1 MPLADAPYFRK
12 GNAYMR
18 GNISSTMKRV
28 IQIVLLSVAGLIIL
42 GALSFYILVISG
54 LFPSLQSLWVCT
66 AMTTLNHK
74 YLATWFLPES
84 KIEEIMEANRVDD
97 SGYATDI
104 DGIHVPEKDI
114 PAGTDSPEP
123 EKEPEDSY
131 IEEGYRLLEEGLYL
145 KDVSGDN
152 WKGYIM
158 LVSDPSRVKSEDT
171 QRQFVCGQK
180 VMTMI
185 ENAGAIAGINGGGF
199 VDGANYD
206 SNGGTPAGLVIVD
219 GKLVSPTDSDSA
231 ANNTYSMI
239 GLNSDGVLVL
249 RHCTA
254 NWALENDIVSAVSF
268 NPFIIVNGEGVIK
281 NGTGGWGIAPRTA
294 IGQRKTGEILFL
306 VVDGRQVGYSIG
318 CDLLPLQE
326 TLLAEQCENAAMM
339 DGGSS
344 TVMIYNK
351 EFVNKP
357 SLGYERYINNCWV
370 VMPAEHEK

>member
-1 MPLADAPYFRK
+1 MSKITAASVR
-12 GNAYMR
+12 R
-18 GNISSTMKRV
+18 IV
-28 IQIVLLSVAGLIIL
+28 QIVCLSLVGLIVL
-42 GALSFYILVISG
+42 GALGFYVLIVSG
-54 LFPSLQSLWVCT
+54 LFPSLQSLWVCS

-74 YLATWFLPES
+74 YLATWFIPES
-84 KIEEIMEANRVDD
+84 TIERIMEENYVDD

-104 DGIHVPEKDI
+104 DKIDIAGKGDTTLDDEPKKDET
-114 PAGTDSPEP
+114 PADP
-123 EKEPEDSY
+123 Y
-131 IEEGYRLLEEGLYL
+131 LEEGYTLLEDGLYL
-145 KDVSGDN
+145 KEVSGDS
-152 WKGYIM
+152 WKGYVM
-158 LVSDPSRVKSEDT
+158 LIPDPSRVKLADT
-171 QRQFVCGQK
+171 KNQYVCGQK

-185 ENAGAIAGINGGGF
+185 ENEGAIAGINGGGF
-199 VDGANYD
+199 VDGPNYD
-206 SNGGTPAGLVIVD
+206 SNGGTPAGLVITD
-219 GKLVSPTDSDSA
+219 GKLISPNDAASA

-306 VVDGRQVGYSIG
+306 VIDGRQLGYSIG

-326 TLLAEQCENAAMM
+326 TLLAEQCINAAMM

-351 EFVNKP
+351 QFVNKP
-357 SLGYERYINNCWV
+357 SLGFERYINNCWV
-370 VMPAEHEK
+370 VMPKSNSD